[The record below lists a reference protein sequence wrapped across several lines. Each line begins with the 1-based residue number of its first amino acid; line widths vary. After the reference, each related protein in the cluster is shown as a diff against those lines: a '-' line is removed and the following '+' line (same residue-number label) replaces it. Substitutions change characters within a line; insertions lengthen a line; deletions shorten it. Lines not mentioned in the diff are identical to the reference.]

1 MLIAEGANILST
13 CRIAS
18 DPIRVVITP
27 PAFVQATNYVFG
39 CLGSEV
45 PFYASGAARYEW
57 TGPNGFTANIQ
68 GPSIKNVQFRD
79 SGLYIVKGTT
89 NTGCVGTASTY
100 LQVFLNAKVTVVS
113 PVTTC
118 EGVPIQLS
126 STGGTKIKWDPGA
139 GLDNDTIANPTFLNP
154 RVDTSFKVIIFNQ
167 FGCFDTASV
176 HIRVLKA
183 PKADAGPDMKM
194 LVGRPI
200 RLKSSVQGSNV
211 SFSWSPPT
219 DMVNQSA
226 QAPTVNP
233 PVDTRYR
240 LTVRSNDGCG
250 TSSDETQVL
259 VFEKIKVPNTFT
271 PNGDGYNDVWQIDL
285 LDLFENAI
293 TEVYNTAGQLVHR
306 SVGYSNPWDG
316 TRNGKRLPAG
326 TYYYVI
332 DLKTNA
338 DRLTGYVTIIR

>member
-1 MLIAEGANILST
+1 
-13 CRIAS
+13 
-18 DPIRVVITP
+18 
-27 PAFVQATNYVFG
+27 
-39 CLGSEV
+39 
-45 PFYASGAARYEW
+45 
-57 TGPNGFTANIQ
+57 
-68 GPSIKNVQFRD
+68 
-79 SGLYIVKGTT
+79 
-89 NTGCVGTASTY
+89 VGTSSTY
-100 LQVFLNAKVTVVS
+100 LQVFLNAKVTVVT

-118 EGVPIQLS
+118 EGVPIRLS
-126 STGGTKIKWDPGA
+126 STGGTRIKWDPGA

-154 RVDTSFKVIIFNQ
+154 RVDTSYKVIIFNQ

-211 SFSWSPPT
+211 SFSWSPTT
-219 DMVNQSA
+219 DIVNQSA

-285 LDLFENAI
+285 LDLFENSI

-306 SVGYSNPWDG
+306 SVGYSKPWDG

-326 TYYYVI
+326 TYYYLI